1 MNITITKYFEINPF
15 YNEKV
20 SNIPGNKIA
29 LIIIGAIFIVI
40 GLLFFLYYIKI
51 SIKKLREF
59 KERQLQTYYNDNPK
73 KTHSLYERTGLYI
86 PSRER
91 VKFNFPLFFGI
102 LVIFIGVAF
111 IAGNTLSTL

>member
-73 KTHSLYERTGLYI
+73 KLIRFMKEQDFIYHHE
-86 PSRER
+86 ER
-91 VKFNFPLFFGI
+91 VKFNFSIIFWNF
-102 LVIFIGVAF
+102 VIFIGVAF
-111 IAGNTLSTL
+111 IVGNTLSTL